1 MINSRV
7 VVDGELNVFKT
18 LFNNKY
24 FWIVFLFEM
33 GVQNAIIWFA
43 ESGLVSALC
52 GVAPLEWYMS
62 LTCWILALITLGV
75 RAGAQFIK
83 KEAFKFMIDHVNL
96 ETDNDDNFITKGVKK
111 ASDNYNRLAGEAN
124 LEASHAE
131 ETADKN
137 KLKRMQSDVGS
148 KDRM

>member
-1 MINSRV
+1 MNIINMINSRV

-111 ASDNYNRLAGEAN
+111 ASDNYNRLAGE
-124 LEASHAE
+124 
-131 ETADKN
+131 TD
-137 KLKRMQSDVGS
+137 
-148 KDRM
+148 